1 MCLQN
6 FSCNPALAVGRFK
19 VYCCKVQ
26 HYLILFVQVKHP
38 FNSPSR
44 LITEPLWL
52 EDFDFFAAVEDFL
65 LEVEG
70 GAQVVLEDAV
80 VVGALHF
87 FLRLVEW
94 KVAEVLGLVG
104 SDSKLDDLLVNALVG
119 DDAKTSVEVL
129 FCVPVFWHLE
139 RVVGD

>member
-26 HYLILFVQVKHP
+26 HYLILFVLFVQVKHP

-52 EDFDFFAAVEDFL
+52 
-65 LEVEG
+65 
-70 GAQVVLEDAV
+70 
-80 VVGALHF
+80 
-87 FLRLVEW
+87 
-94 KVAEVLGLVG
+94 
-104 SDSKLDDLLVNALVG
+104 
-119 DDAKTSVEVL
+119 
-129 FCVPVFWHLE
+129 
-139 RVVGD
+139 

>member
-26 HYLILFVQVKHP
+26 HYLILYVQVKHP

-52 EDFDFFAAVEDFL
+52 EYLDRFAVVEDFL

-70 GAQVVLEDAV
+70 GAQVVLEDTEV
-80 VVGALHF
+80 VVALDF
-87 FLRLVEW
+87 FLRLM
-94 KVAEVLGLVG
+94 
-104 SDSKLDDLLVNALVG
+104 
-119 DDAKTSVEVL
+119 
-129 FCVPVFWHLE
+129 E
-139 RVVGD
+139 R

>member
-26 HYLILFVQVKHP
+26 HYLILFVLFVQVKHP

-44 LITEPLWL
+44 FITEPLWL
-52 EDFDFFAAVEDFL
+52 KDLDRFAVVEDFL

-70 GAQVVLEDAV
+70 GAQVVLEDAEV
-80 VVGALHF
+80 VAALHL
-87 FLRLVEW
+87 FLRLVE
-94 KVAEVLGLVG
+94 
-104 SDSKLDDLLVNALVG
+104 
-119 DDAKTSVEVL
+119 
-129 FCVPVFWHLE
+129 
-139 RVVGD
+139 R